1 MAEIQTYGEYYLTK
15 KIATGGMAELY
26 RARKISLEGFEKI
39 LAVKRI
45 LPQFCQDQEFITMF
59 IDEAKLAAQLNH
71 QNIVQIYDM
80 GKVAG
85 TYFIAMEFILG
96 HDLWSI
102 VKTGIQNKTSL
113 GKSNI
118 LFIISQVCRALQY
131 AHFKKDRQNEPL
143 NIVHRD
149 ISPQNVLISNEGD
162 VKLVDFGIAKAASRS
177 NQTQA
182 GLIKGKLAYMSPE
195 QALGKP
201 LDHRSDIFSLGTVMY
216 ELLTQ
221 RRLFYGGSEVEVLE
235 KVRKCAVYP
244 PSRLNREIDQTLEA
258 IIFKALARDR
268 EERFQNAEAMQ
279 KTIEAYLFSA
289 QQATPPSTLTLREY
303 IHEMYGA
310 EIEQEENAIRAELET
325 VSKYEK
331 FVAPKMNKTIAHQAL
346 QTEAGN
352 PEMATTRVV
361 IVTEQSSG
369 DKLPV
374 SRRVLVLMGVL
385 VILAVAYLFGPISK
399 GPTPTREQKAVP
411 RPAASTA
418 KSGTQKPKAPSAKID
433 TVRPDSAIA
442 ALKAEDFTGAQEKFQ
457 QWFAGHPQ
465 DKDKYALDHAK
476 TIIGATISQALT
488 LDPVKRTNRYQ
499 EVVNTLESML
509 QKDPNDPNLYYELG
523 RAATGANNFPKA
535 ISALQKSISFRH
547 DFFEAHMQ
555 LAEIYFLMNNYKQSN
570 TELLQL
576 KPKDSAQAAWLETN
590 LGINYYL
597 LRDHQR
603 AVEYLRRAMENDP
616 GNNKLKVLLT
626 ELESRQK

>member
-102 VKTGIQNKTSL
+102 AKTGIQNKTNL

-131 AHFKKDRQNEPL
+131 AHFKKDRQNKPL

-244 PSRLNREIDQTLEA
+244 PSRLNRKIDQPLEA

-279 KTIEAYLFSA
+279 KAIEAYLFSA
-289 QQATPPSTLTLREY
+289 QQATSPSTLTLREY
-303 IHEMYGA
+303 IHGMYGA

-331 FVAPKMNKTIAHQAL
+331 FVVPQITKTMAHQAHP
-346 QTEAGN
+346 TEAVN
-352 PEMATTRVV
+352 PDMATTRVV
-361 IVTEQSSG
+361 IVTEQNSV

-385 VILAVAYLFGPISK
+385 AILAVAYLFGPISK
-399 GPTPTREQKAVP
+399 GPVPTGGQKAVP
-411 RPAASTA
+411 RTSTSTA
-418 KSGTQKPKAPSAKID
+418 KPGTRKPTALTAKID
-433 TVRPDSAIA
+433 TVRPDSALA
-442 ALKAEDFTGAQEKFQ
+442 ALKAEDFTGAQKKFQ
-457 QWFAGHPQ
+457 QWFSGHPQ
-465 DKDKYALDHAK
+465 DKDKYALDQAK
-476 TIIGATISQALT
+476 AAIGAINNQALT
-488 LDPVKRTNRYQ
+488 LDAAQRTNRFQ
-499 EVVNTLESML
+499 EVVNSLESML

-535 ISALQKSISFRH
+535 IAALQKSISFRR

-555 LAEIYFLMNNYKQSN
+555 LAEVYFLMNNYKQSN